1 MTRLLVH
8 INNFMNKYVASV
20 RVMGQSIRT
29 MVFADSPLHARL
41 MLEYQFGIGSVIHS
55 PSLCSESDKN
65 YTPLEEVVNKI
76 KSIKPMTPQQARIDA
91 LKRQKDIASKN
102 LKAERDRQKIAK
114 AQQQL
119 RQAQAQKSMA

>member
-1 MTRLLVH
+1 MSSSLVH
-8 INNFMNKYVASV
+8 INRFMNKYVATV
-20 RVMGQSIRT
+20 RVMGQSVRT

-55 PSLCSESDKN
+55 PSVYSERDRN
-65 YTPLEEVVNKI
+65 YTPVDELVNEV

-91 LKRQKDIASKN
+91 LKRQKDTASKN
-102 LKAERDRQKIAK
+102 LKAERDRQKISK

-119 RQAQAQKSMA
+119 RLAQTQKPLP

>member
-1 MTRLLVH
+1 MTKHLVH
-8 INNFMNKYVASV
+8 INSFMNKYVATV
-20 RVMGQSIRT
+20 RVMGQSVRT

-55 PSLCSESDKN
+55 PSVCSEADQN
-65 YTPLEEVVNKI
+65 YTPLEELVNEV
-76 KSIKPMTPQQARIDA
+76 KSIKPMTPQQARIDS

-114 AQQQL
+114 AQLQL
-119 RQAQAQKSMA
+119 RLAHTQKSSP

>member
-1 MTRLLVH
+1 VRRALFH
-8 INNFMNKYVASV
+8 INIFMNKYVATV
-20 RVMGQSIRT
+20 RVMGQSVRT

-41 MLEYQFGIGSVIHS
+41 MLEYQFGIGSVIHN
-55 PSLCSESDKN
+55 PSVCSEADQN
-65 YTPLEEVVNKI
+65 YTPLEELINEV
-76 KSIKPMTPQQARIDA
+76 KSIKPMTPQQARIDS

-119 RQAQAQKSMA
+119 RLAQTQKPAS

>member
-1 MTRLLVH
+1 
-8 INNFMNKYVASV
+8 MNKYVASV
-20 RVMGQSIRT
+20 RVMGQSVRT

-41 MLEYQFGIGSVIHS
+41 MLEYQFGIGGVIHS

-65 YTPLEEVVNKI
+65 YTPLEEVVSKV

-102 LKAERDRQKIAK
+102 LKAERNKQKIAK

-119 RQAQAQKSMA
+119 RLAQTQKSMA

>member
-1 MTRLLVH
+1 MRRALFH
-8 INNFMNKYVASV
+8 INIFMNKYVATV
-20 RVMGQSIRT
+20 RVMGQSVRT

-55 PSLCSESDKN
+55 PSVCSEADQS
-65 YTPLEEVVNKI
+65 YTPLEELVNEVKT
-76 KSIKPMTPQQARIDA
+76 IKPMTPQQARIDS

-114 AQQQL
+114 AQQTIQSVV
-119 RQAQAQKSMA
+119 ASK

>member
-1 MTRLLVH
+1 
-8 INNFMNKYVASV
+8 
-20 RVMGQSIRT
+20 

-55 PSLCSESDKN
+55 PSVCSEADQS
-65 YTPLEEVVNKI
+65 YTPLEELVNEVKT
-76 KSIKPMTPQQARIDA
+76 IKPMTPQQARIDS

-114 AQQQL
+114 AQQTIQSVV
-119 RQAQAQKSMA
+119 ASK